1 MKYLICLF
9 KVIGYFFLTESGF
22 SGPSH
27 TLCLLFSMFLYV
39 RIKTKGRGRETH
51 TKTMHW
57 RLLNCSKH
65 FHLPVKFLEELLVW
79 IYSCHWFLRWNLKKT
94 KGFSVPPTPLPERT
108 KSILPKAAQQKVLGF
123 NHKHGL
129 LKAAEISSTL
139 SLFYHSWIFLQQSLL
154 QALRK
159 HNFLIILQSFHNAF

>member
-9 KVIGYFFLTESGF
+9 KVNRLFFPYWVWLLWPF
-22 SGPSH
+22 AYV
-27 TLCLLFSMFLYV
+27 CLLFSMFLYV

-79 IYSCHWFLRWNLKKT
+79 IYSCHWFLRWNLKET
-94 KGFSVPPTPLPERT
+94 KGFSVPPPPYQKEQKAFYLKQHSKRYLA
-108 KSILPKAAQQKVLGF
+108 SITNMDYLKLQKFPQHSAFFITHGF
-123 NHKHGL
+123 SFNNHYSKHWGN
-129 LKAAEISSTL
+129 TT
-139 SLFYHSWIFLQQSLL
+139 F
-154 QALRK
+154 
-159 HNFLIILQSFHNAF
+159 